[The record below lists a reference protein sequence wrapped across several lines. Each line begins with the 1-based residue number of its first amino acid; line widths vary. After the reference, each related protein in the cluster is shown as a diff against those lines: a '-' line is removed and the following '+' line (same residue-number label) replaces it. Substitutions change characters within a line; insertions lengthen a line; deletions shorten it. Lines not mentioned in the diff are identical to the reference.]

1 MGVGTHRE
9 MAQAVAA
16 GMDLFDCVI
25 PTRLARHG
33 AAIVGGD
40 RWNLKNAKYKR
51 DFTPIDPSCACYTC
65 SNFSRAYISHLLRA
79 QEILAYTLIS
89 IHNITE
95 LVRFSDRM
103 RQAILGDYFHGEFG
117 HFLTNESQGTWK

>member
-1 MGVGTHRE
+1 
-9 MAQAVAA
+9 
-16 GMDLFDCVI
+16 MDLFDCVI

-33 AAIVGGD
+33 AAIVGSE
-40 RWNLKNAKYKR
+40 RWNLKNAKFKR
-51 DFTPIDPSCACYTC
+51 DFTPIDPNCSCYAC

-95 LVRFSDRM
+95 LIRFSDRM
-103 RQAILGDYFHGEFG
+103 RQAIIGDYFYEEFG
-117 HFLTNESQGTWK
+117 HFLTEEHRSN